1 MDEYEEQHAGL
12 GGGGGWAG
20 FQSLVY
26 DPKLSAGRGVQ
37 FSAAAAAGDVSTLL
51 LLLLLLLGA
60 NRRLLTTT
68 TSLHPTQEEVGA
80 LDDSVPVH
88 YYPEGEE
95 IVSASTS
102 RPLDSS
108 NKGFQL
114 LQRLGWRGKGLG
126 RNEHGAC
133 QGATGLSCVTRA

>member
-1 MDEYEEQHAGL
+1 M
-12 GGGGGWAG
+12 
-20 FQSLVY
+20 
-26 DPKLSAGRGVQ
+26 
-37 FSAAAAAGDVSTLL
+37 
-51 LLLLLLLGA
+51 
-60 NRRLLTTT
+60 
-68 TSLHPTQEEVGA
+68 GA

-95 IVSASTS
+95 TVSASTS

-114 LQRLGWRGKGLG
+114 LQRMGWRGKGLG

-133 QGATGLSCVTRA
+133 QASVELSCTTRA